1 MPDTAI
7 SWSRVSDFIA
17 GAMGL
22 HFPGERL
29 QDLQRGL
36 AGAAAEL
43 GFGDAAACADWLLTA
58 TPSPAELHVLAGH
71 LTIGETYFW
80 RDERLFDRLATT
92 VIPALVRAR
101 GHGERRLRLW
111 SAGCCTGE
119 EAYSLAILLHQLIP
133 DLPRWRVSI
142 LATDINVRFLRK
154 AAAGVYGEWS
164 FRSAPAGF
172 KERWF
177 QRTTDGQY
185 LLAPEARR
193 LVTFAPSNLVEDAF
207 PALATDTNAMDLIL
221 CRNVLMYFTP
231 AQARKVAG
239 KLHRALV
246 GDGWLAVSPS
256 EASRELFPQFAIRN
270 FPGVILFN
278 KDVADRGRLVDDAP
292 APWKPARSPVV
303 PPVVLP
309 VAPAAPALPPAVLP
323 TAEPTLDTTASTPA
337 VSLPAAPPAS
347 QAPSELLEGA
357 RALANEGR
365 LTEALA
371 ACDRSIA
378 ADKLDAAGH
387 YLRALVLLELG
398 DPDAATGALQRTL
411 YLEPNLVA
419 AHFTLGNLARSRGRI
434 AQSDRHLRNAL
445 QLLARH
451 QPDDA
456 VPESDGL
463 TAGRFG
469 EIIRTLIAVE
479 EPA

>member
-1 MPDTAI
+1 MLDTAI
-7 SWSRVSDFIA
+7 SWSRVSDYIA
-17 GAMGL
+17 RAMGL

-29 QDLQRGL
+29 QDLKRGL
-36 AGAAAEL
+36 AGAAAEF
-43 GFGDAAACADWLLTA
+43 GFDDAAACADWMLTA
-58 TPSPAELHVLAGH
+58 SLSPADLHVLAGH
-71 LTIGETYFW
+71 LTIGETYFF
-80 RDERLFDRLATT
+80 RDEKLFDALART
-92 VIPALVRAR
+92 VLPGLLRAR
-101 GHGERRLRLW
+101 EGKERRLRLW

-133 DLPRWRVSI
+133 DLARWRVSI
-142 LATDINVRFLRK
+142 LATDINIRFLRK

-177 QRTTDGQY
+177 QRTADGQY
-185 LLAPEARR
+185 ALAPEVKR

-231 AQARKVAG
+231 AQASKVVG

-270 FPGVILFN
+270 FPGVILFT
-278 KDVADRGRLVDDAP
+278 KDVTDSGRLALDTP
-292 APWKPARSPVV
+292 APWM
-303 PPVVLP
+303 PPQPSVE
-309 VAPAAPALPPAVLP
+309 PAALELP
-323 TAEPTLDTTASTPA
+323 TAEPTLDTTAAMPTLVP
-337 VSLPAAPPAS
+337 PPAPSDS
-347 QAPSELLEGA
+347 QALRELLLEA

-371 ACDRSIA
+371 ACDRWIA
-378 ADKLDAAGH
+378 ADKIDAAGH

-398 DPDAATGALQRTL
+398 DADAANGSLQRTL
-411 YLEPNLVA
+411 YLNPNLVA
-419 AHFTLGNLARSRGRI
+419 AHFTLGNVARGRGLD
-434 AQSDRHLRNAL
+434 AQADRHFRNAL
-445 QLLARH
+445 HLLARH
-451 QPDDA
+451 RPDDP

-469 EIIRTLIAVE
+469 EIIRELIAVE
-479 EPA
+479 QPS